1 VRVICS
7 FKVVALMALVIAT
20 TTVTAATAQSVI
32 PTDTASAPQA
42 SQTPP
47 PLPQPTSPP
56 PAPQRPPVVNRA
68 NELMP
73 SWLRVRGEF
82 RERFEGFE
90 NSNFIEGRDDAYAL
104 SRFRFNVA
112 VTATKHLAFQANFQD
127 ARVAGKEVGPTTA
140 PFRGPFDL
148 RTAFA
153 DVGDTKVPVA
163 LRLGRQELVF
173 GESRLLGS
181 LPWVNT
187 GRSWDAAR
195 VILRS
200 PMFQV
205 DVFGAS
211 LVRSLPNE
219 FDKSGNGN
227 LLAGAYATSTKL
239 LHRAT
244 VEPYVFWRRDI
255 NLRSELGTLGTLS
268 QTTVGTRISG
278 QLPAQ
283 LDYGVEMAL
292 QRGGLDQD
300 SLNAWAGHWQL
311 RWSLTGWAAAKV
323 TSEYNFATGDES
335 PTDGARQTFDQLY
348 PTGHDKLGLAD
359 QIGWRNIH
367 HIREGVEI
375 TPIKA
380 TPISLNYHSW
390 WLASSTDGLYSA
402 GGTLLVPRIATG
414 ASSTH
419 VGQEIDLQVTRAI
432 TPQLQLAAGYAH
444 IVNGA
449 FLREATPGASYS
461 YPYVMAT
468 YVFLAER

>member
-1 VRVICS
+1 MICS
-7 FKVVALMALVIAT
+7 PNAVPGFSRAVLFIIAT
-20 TTVTAATAQSVI
+20 STTAAAQSAL
-32 PTDTASAPQA
+32 PTDVAAAPQA
-42 SQTPP
+42 TQTAPPVTQPTPP
-47 PLPQPTSPP
+47 RPS
-56 PAPQRPPVVNRA
+56 PQRPPVFNRA
-68 NELMP
+68 NEVLP

-104 SRFRFNVA
+104 SRFRFNIA
-112 VTATKHLAFQANFQD
+112 ATASRHLAFQVNLHD

-153 DVGDTKVPVA
+153 DVGDAKAPIA
-163 LRLGRQELVF
+163 FRLGRQELVY

-187 GRSWDAAR
+187 GRSWDAAK
-195 VILRS
+195 VTLRS

-205 DVFGAS
+205 DLFGAS
-211 LVRSLPNE
+211 LVRSLPDD

-227 LLAGAYATSTKL
+227 RLAGAYVTSTKL
-239 LHRAT
+239 IPRAA
-244 VEPYVFWRRDI
+244 VEPYVFWRRDV
-255 NLRSELGTLGTLS
+255 NLRSELGALGTLS
-268 QTTVGTRISG
+268 QTTVGTRLAG
-278 QLPAQ
+278 QLPAT

-300 SLNAWAGHWQL
+300 SVNAWAGHWQL
-311 RWSLTGWAAAKV
+311 RSSLPGWATPKI
-323 TSEYNFATGDES
+323 TTEYNFATGDQVAN
-335 PTDGARQTFDQLY
+335 DGTRQTFDQLY

-367 HIREGVEI
+367 HIREGVEV

-390 WLASSTDGLYSA
+390 WLASATDGLYSA
-402 GGTLLVPRIATG
+402 SGALLVPRVPGG
-414 ASSTH
+414 AANTH

-432 TPQLQLAAGYAH
+432 TPQLQLAAGYAYM
-444 IVNGA
+444 ISGA
-449 FLREATPGASYS
+449 FLKEATPGASYS

>member
-1 VRVICS
+1 MICS
-7 FKVVALMALVIAT
+7 PNAVSGFSRAVLFIIAT
-20 TTVTAATAQSVI
+20 STTAAAQSAL
-32 PTDTASAPQA
+32 PTEVATAPQA
-42 SQTPP
+42 TQTPP
-47 PLPQPTSPP
+47 PVTQPTPP
-56 PAPQRPPVVNRA
+56 RPSPQRPPVFNRA
-68 NELMP
+68 NEVLP

-104 SRFRFNVA
+104 SRFRFNIA
-112 VTATKHLAFQANFQD
+112 ATANKHLAFQVNLHD

-153 DVGDTKVPVA
+153 DVGDAKAPIAFRV
-163 LRLGRQELVF
+163 GRQELVY

-187 GRSWDAAR
+187 GRSWDAAK
-195 VILRS
+195 VTLRS

-205 DVFGAS
+205 DLFGAS
-211 LVRSLPNE
+211 LVRSLPDE

-227 LLAGAYATSTKL
+227 RLAGAYVTSTKL
-239 LHRAT
+239 IPRAT
-244 VEPYVFWRRDI
+244 VEPYVFWRRDV
-255 NLRSELGTLGTLS
+255 NLRSELGALGTLS
-268 QTTVGTRISG
+268 QTTVGTRIAG
-278 QLPAQ
+278 QLPAT

-300 SLNAWAGHWQL
+300 TVHAWAGHWQL
-311 RWSLTGWAAAKV
+311 RSSLPGWAAPKL
-323 TSEYNFATGDES
+323 TTEYNFATGDEVGS
-335 PTDGARQTFDQLY
+335 DGTRQTFDQLY

-390 WLASSTDGLYSA
+390 WLASGTDGLYSA
-402 GGTLLVPRIATG
+402 SGALLVPRVAGGAT
-414 ASSTH
+414 STH

-444 IVNGA
+444 IVSGA
-449 FLREATPGASYS
+449 FLKEATPGASYS